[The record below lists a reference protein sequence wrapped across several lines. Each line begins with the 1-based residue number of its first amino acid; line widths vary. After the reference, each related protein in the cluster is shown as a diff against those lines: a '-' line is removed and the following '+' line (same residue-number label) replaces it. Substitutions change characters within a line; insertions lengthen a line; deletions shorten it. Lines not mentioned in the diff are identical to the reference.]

1 MKNKVIKLLLLAGI
15 FVISSR
21 NIYGASLINKTTE
34 ENKIN
39 IKYEVDL
46 NEKDEFLN
54 SIESEYYIDN
64 EKYNLNDYEV
74 KNQNYIDEISIKDT
88 KEVISNSD
96 SLTEI
101 LKLLPSSLDY
111 DKDGYTGKNELKYDE
126 IQVESIYNGYHE
138 EYVDE
143 TKQYFDLERND
154 MDFIP
159 KEIEKDG
166 LKLYLINVEW
176 YTQTTK
182 FTGDNEI
189 PNLYRGEAFYRGVK
203 KINYPYTYRV
213 IANYEGKA
221 SKEIEKPCLISVVY
235 EKEIVKNNIIIPTV
249 VTGTSGLFIILF
261 IFYFKN
267 KAKIYGNRKL
277 IGICGIKN
285 DSINLNKIKKCESYI
300 LKLNNGVYKKYK
312 GKTIKLIKNDITK
325 YVQIVDKE
333 MEFKI

>member
-267 KAKIYGNRKL
+267 RVKIYSKGKL
-277 IGICGIKN
+277 VGMCSIKD
-285 DSINLNKIKKCESYI
+285 DSINLNKIIKCDSYI
-300 LKLNNGVYKKYK
+300 LKLNDGIYKKYK